1 MSHQPVPSKA
11 AIKGHPLHPVMIPF
25 PIAFGS
31 AVVVTDVAY
40 WIGDTR
46 GWALASAWLLWATF
60 GTGVI
65 AALLG
70 AIDYFGVREIR
81 EHRMATWHGAGNAA
95 ALLVVLVNGLIRIA
109 DVEDAVL
116 PWGLVLSVVTVAIIG
131 VTGYMGGELS
141 YKHMIGVNPRAS
153 EPGSPITGSRR

>member
-1 MSHQPVPSKA
+1 MPHQPVPSKA
-11 AIKGHPLHPVMIPF
+11 AIKGHPLHPVMIPY

-46 GWALASAWLLWATF
+46 GWALASAWLIWAAF
-60 GTGVI
+60 GTGVV

-70 AIDYFGVREIR
+70 AIDYFGVPRVR
-81 EHRMATWHGAGNAA
+81 KHRVATLHAVGNVA
-95 ALLVVLVNGLIRIA
+95 ALVVVLVNGLIRIA

-116 PWGLVLSVVTVAIIG
+116 PWGIVLSIVTVAVIG
-131 VTGYMGGELS
+131 ATGYLGGELS
-141 YKHMIGVNPRAS
+141 YRHMIGVNPH
-153 EPGSPITGSRR
+153 E